1 MKQLCLA
8 EIERAFLAAEAHY
21 GRSIDRVPVTFSN
34 RLTHTAGKA
43 FTKKGKGLEIRLSA
57 KLLASE
63 GDAFVK
69 RTPGHE
75 AAHII
80 SIELFGTEGRGHG
93 ARWKEVMKVIGIEAK
108 RCHSYTVPKRKTFTY
123 CPVRGVVKELTLV
136 RHNKLQR
143 GVVRSYTWKDGYEV
157 FKEDWIQK

>member
-1 MKQLCLA
+1 MKQLCL
-8 EIERAFLAAEAHY
+8 EQVEKAFLAAEAHY

-43 FTKKGKGLEIRLSA
+43 FFKNGKGVEIRLSA
-57 KLLASE
+57 KLLESE
-63 GDAFVK
+63 GAVFVE

-80 SIELFGTEGRGHG
+80 AIELFGIEGKGHG
-93 ARWKEVMKVIGIEAK
+93 ARWKEVMAVVGIDAK
-108 RCHSYTVPKRKTFTY
+108 RCHSYTVPKKKTFTY
-123 CPVRGVVKELTLV
+123 CPVRGVVKELSLI

-143 GVVRSYTWKDGYEV
+143 GIVRGYTWKDGYEV
-157 FKEDWIQK
+157 LKEDWIQK